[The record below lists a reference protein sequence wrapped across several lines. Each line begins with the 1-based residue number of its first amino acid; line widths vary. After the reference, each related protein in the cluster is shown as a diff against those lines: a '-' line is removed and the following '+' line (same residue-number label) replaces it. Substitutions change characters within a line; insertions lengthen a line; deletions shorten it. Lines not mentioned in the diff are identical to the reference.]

1 MELTGAQQRLV
12 VEFEGVFSPE
22 TVAETVQDSAAR
34 WADAPIQA
42 HVPVLA
48 ERFARQRL
56 QAVAQAGGKLV
67 KDVPEVLFVCVH
79 NAGRSQ
85 MAAALL
91 DRQAKGRVHV
101 RSAGSTPADEINPAV
116 IAAMDEVGVDL
127 SKEFPKPLTT
137 EVVQAADVVV
147 TMGCGDA
154 CPIFPGK
161 RYLDWELPDPA
172 GKSVEDVRGIRD
184 EIGKRVHALLA
195 ELVPTSA

>member
-91 DRQAKGRVHV
+91 DHQAKGRVHV

-172 GKSVEDVRGIRD
+172 GKSVEEVRGIRD

>member
-22 TVAETVQDSAAR
+22 TVVETVQDSAAR

-184 EIGKRVHALLA
+184 EIGRRVHALLA

>member
-1 MELTGAQQRLV
+1 MELAGAQQRLV

-22 TVAETVQDSAAR
+22 TVAETIQDSAAR

-48 ERFARQRL
+48 ERFARHRL

-91 DRQAKGRVHV
+91 DHQAKGRVHV

-184 EIGKRVHALLA
+184 EISKRVHALLA

>member
-1 MELTGAQQRLV
+1 MELAGAQQRLV

-22 TVAETVQDSAAR
+22 TVAETVRDSAAR

-91 DRQAKGRVHV
+91 DHQAKGRVHV